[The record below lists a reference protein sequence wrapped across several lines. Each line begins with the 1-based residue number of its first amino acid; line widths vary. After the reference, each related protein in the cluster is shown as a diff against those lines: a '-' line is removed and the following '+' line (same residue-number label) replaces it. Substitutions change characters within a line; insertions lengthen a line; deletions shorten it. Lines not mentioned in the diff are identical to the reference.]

1 MLYFNAHQ
9 RGVFNYPTAN
19 PNPVDPINADQTELT
34 QEQLQDIVYRAFLP
48 RRDQQGNVIPFGLPN
63 LGAYQNLRA
72 DLANLRGL

>member
-19 PNPVDPINADQTELT
+19 PNPVDPINPDQTTLT
-34 QEQLQDIVYRAFLP
+34 PAQLEDILTRVNTQ
-48 RRDQQGNVIPFGLPN
+48 RRDMQGNAIPFGFPN